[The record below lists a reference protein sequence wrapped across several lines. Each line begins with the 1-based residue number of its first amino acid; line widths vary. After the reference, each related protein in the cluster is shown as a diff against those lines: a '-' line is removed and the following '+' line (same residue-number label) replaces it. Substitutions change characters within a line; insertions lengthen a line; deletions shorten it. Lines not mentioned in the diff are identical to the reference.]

1 MEMATL
7 ALVALVGV
15 RSKRVYDHK
24 ASLTLV
30 GRLHVE
36 PLQIKKG
43 EVESEAKQVKKR
55 KAQNRRS
62 GQEQNNKKGRRQN
75 HRQKEDTS
83 NTGDKNKNKSNRAT
97 TKNKTKTTT
106 SRAQNS
112 REGAATPTRRPTR
125 EKKSSKIGPVHN
137 PMS

>member
-83 NTGDKNKNKSNRAT
+83 NTGDKNKKQEQQSHNKKQNKNNNQQS
-97 TKNKTKTTT
+97 TKLQRGSGDTHT
-106 SRAQNS
+106 
-112 REGAATPTRRPTR
+112 
-125 EKKSSKIGPVHN
+125 
-137 PMS
+137 